1 MRKLIPLFLA
11 VVLMCGCSHA
21 AGAGQGTKLILR
33 YADNQPK
40 NYPTTLAAQ
49 YFADLVQERTDGEIR
64 IRVFCDGELGDE
76 VSALEQ
82 LSFGGIDMAR
92 LSTGTLTEHSEELAL
107 LTMPYLY
114 KDADHMWRVL
124 DGAIGER
131 LLAAINDSGIIGM
144 SWYDAGARSFY
155 SSAPITSLEDLQG
168 LRIRVQESETMSQMV
183 ALLGAEPV
191 PMAYEQVY
199 AALYVGKVDGAENN
213 LPSFASMGHSNVAPY
228 FLHDEHSRLPEMQ
241 VMSASCAE
249 KIRDVN
255 ASYVDIVIA
264 CAKESALYERRLW
277 LEQTADSRA
286 AAVRQGVTIT
296 ELTAAERQKFRDAV
310 QPMYDALPEEQR
322 ELVNRIRNS

>member
-1 MRKLIPLFLA
+1 MRRLVPIFLLIAML
-11 VVLMCGCSHA
+11 CGCARSQSSA
-21 AGAGQGTKLILR
+21 QETKLILR

-40 NYPTTLAAQ
+40 NYPTTMAAQ
-49 YFADLVQERTDGEIR
+49 YFADLVEARTHGEIE
-64 IRVFCDGELGDE
+64 IRVYCDGELGGE
-76 VSALEQ
+76 VSIMEQ
-82 LSFGGIDMAR
+82 LCFGGIDMAR
-92 LSTGTLTEHSEELAL
+92 LSTGTLTEHNEELAL

-124 DGAIGER
+124 DGAIGDR
-131 LLAAINDSGIIGM
+131 LLQSVDDIIGM

-155 SSAPITSLEDLQG
+155 SVSPIFTLEDLQG
-168 LRIRVQESETMSQMV
+168 KRIRVQESEAMSQMV

-191 PMAYEQVY
+191 PMSYDQVY

-213 LPSFASMGHSNVAPY
+213 LPSFASMGHSIVAPY

-241 VMSASCAE
+241 VMSAACAQ

-255 ASYVDIVIA
+255 ADYMDIVIA

-277 LEQTADSRA
+277 LEQMADSRA

-296 ELTAAERQKFRDAV
+296 ELTAEERQKFREAV
-310 QPMYDALPEEQR
+310 QPMYDALPEEMK
-322 ELVNRIRNS
+322 ELVNQIRNS